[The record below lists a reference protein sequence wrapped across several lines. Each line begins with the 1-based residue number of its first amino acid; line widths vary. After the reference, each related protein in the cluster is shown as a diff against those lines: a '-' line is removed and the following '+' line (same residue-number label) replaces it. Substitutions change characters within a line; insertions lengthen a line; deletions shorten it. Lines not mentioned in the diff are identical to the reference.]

1 MMSTS
6 SQHEVML
13 LRFQLTDALLQPAL
27 SARADRVASARVPT
41 AAPQK
46 PPPKSTR
53 PTAKSAP
60 RGTDPANEKEEKKRS
75 RSVGFE
81 SLTARLDSRRFR
93 TIRGNVIPRA
103 ENF

>member
-46 PPPKSTR
+46 PPQKSTR
-53 PTAKSAP
+53 PIAKSAP
-60 RGTDPANEKEEKKRS
+60 RGTDPANEKEEKRD
-75 RSVGFE
+75 R
-81 SLTARLDSRRFR
+81 AQWDSNR
-93 TIRGNVIPRA
+93 
-103 ENF
+103 